1 LSLVTRK
8 FRIPEHSAQIT
19 NTKAASFP
27 SDPQLPLNPFENM
40 DKVRVTILLA
50 VFTPRHRCAGSFQ
63 PSGKHIHF
71 LQWHTHLD
79 LAQQRSV
86 VQPPLGPPC
95 SHPWQSGP
103 LEPLIHHA
111 NQSSSKHL
119 RRWLTL
125 SLATLT
131 PQRTLS
137 TTTIA
142 CLDRTAVQSPE
153 TLIIG
158 FQANVRQR

>member
-1 LSLVTRK
+1 MSEALVTRK
-8 FRIPEHSAQIT
+8 LRIPEHSAQIT

-79 LAQQRSV
+79 LKLNSAVS
-86 VQPPLGPPC
+86 C
-95 SHPWQSGP
+95 SRPWG
-103 LEPLIHHA
+103 HRA
-111 NQSSSKHL
+111 AT
-119 RRWLTL
+119 RG
-125 SLATLT
+125 SLAHSSPPFITPINHLPTTL
-131 PQRTLS
+131 
-137 TTTIA
+137 
-142 CLDRTAVQSPE
+142 DV
-153 TLIIG
+153 G
-158 FQANVRQR
+158 